1 MKISDMPPLEGNE
14 EVKSEPEETIVE
26 RTTLI
31 PQKKKKKKTETGLKI
46 LTPNK

>member
-26 RTTLI
+26 RTKLK
-31 PQKKKKKKTETGLKI
+31 PQKKKKTETGLKI